1 MEANEGQIEQIVTA
15 FHEEGVRE
23 DLHLDTQLLLC
34 VDASITTPQAVPE
47 SWIASLSV
55 ERLEEAQR
63 CHVPCHP
70 VLQFL

>member
-1 MEANEGQIEQIVTA
+1 MTA

-23 DLHLDTQLLLC
+23 DLHLDTRLLLC
-34 VDASITTPQAVPE
+34 VDASTTTPQAVPE

-63 CHVPCHP
+63 CHLP
-70 VLQFL
+70 VTRRLQFL